1 MLEPLHGYIKL
12 AEELLAE
19 QTQFASSFNFGPVVE
34 VPVGNESRPILQT
47 CGDGASWKRDADPG
61 AHEAHYL
68 RLDSSKA
75 CAQLGWRP
83 RLKIEL
89 ALEWTVSWYRA
100 LHDGGNMPMETRDQ
114 IAEYERPPG

>member
-1 MLEPLHGYIKL
+1 MERVATHL
-12 AEELLAE
+12 ADLW
-19 QTQFASSFNFGPVVE
+19 
-34 VPVGNESRPILQT
+34 
-47 CGDGASWKRDADPG
+47 GDGASWKRDADPG

-89 ALEWTVSWYRA
+89 ALEWTVHSIAPGTMVETCRWRPGTKS
-100 LHDGGNMPMETRDQ
+100 LNMNDSPDKSLVRQENKK
-114 IAEYERPPG
+114 IANQNRGF